1 MQYSITLPIKR
12 EASSTLALY
21 VDHNQ
26 MIQWEKGL
34 KTIEWITR
42 TPSLSGSVCHLI
54 FGTPPSEQRM
64 KETIVKIDWPNK
76 AEMIYEMGPV
86 WNRCVNHFIPNGN
99 DTLWT
104 MDVEFRGVEAF
115 GIPQAAF
122 EAKTRAGM
130 ELFQAFADQYRQT
143 HISPSMEEVL
153 RKIHTAFYGAALFY
167 SLGGSVGMSIRGIDV
182 LPNDIDL
189 LVREV
194 DAPAAMNL
202 LQTLGK
208 RMAPKAKADYKT
220 QTFAE
225 FVIDGVDVD
234 LMAGLAIAAENIE
247 FRFPCTLLTSEPT
260 VFDSSTRLPLMPLED
275 WYLLYHIIP
284 GKEQRIR
291 QIEAWFAICPINRS
305 RMNSLSGLTMPA
317 TVRSKLFR

>member
-12 EASSTLALY
+12 EASATLALY
-21 VDHNQ
+21 VDHDQ
-26 MIQWEKGL
+26 MIQWEEGL

-42 TPSLSGSVCHLI
+42 TPSLSGSVCRLI
-54 FGTPPSEQRM
+54 FGTPPNEQRM

-86 WNRCVNHFIPNGN
+86 WNRCVNHFIPHGN

-115 GIPQAAF
+115 GISQAAF
-122 EAKTRAGM
+122 EAKTHAGM
-130 ELFQAFADQYRQT
+130 VLFQTFANQYRQNR
-143 HISPSMEEVL
+143 ISSTMEEVL
-153 RKIHTAFYGAALFY
+153 RKIHTAFTETALFY
-167 SLGGSVGMSIRGIDV
+167 TLGGSVGMSIRGIDV
-182 LPNDIDL
+182 KPNDIDL
-189 LVREV
+189 LVKV
-194 DAPAAMNL
+194 ADAPKAMQL
-202 LQTLGK
+202 LETLGK
-208 RMAPKAKADYKT
+208 RMPPKAKADYLT

-225 FVIDGVDVD
+225 FQIDGVDVD
-234 LMAGLAIAAENIE
+234 LMAGLAIAVEDIE
-247 FRFPCTLLTSEPT
+247 FRFPSSLLTSEPT

-275 WYLLYHIIP
+275 WYVLYHLMP

-305 RMNSLSGLTMPA
+305 RMNELSGLTMPA
-317 TVRSKLFR
+317 SIQSKLF

>member
-1 MQYSITLPIKR
+1 MQYSITIPIKR
-12 EASSTLALY
+12 EASATLALY
-21 VDHNQ
+21 VDHDQ
-26 MIQWEKGL
+26 MIQWEAGL

-54 FGTPPSEQRM
+54 FGTLPNEQRM
-64 KETIVKIDWPNK
+64 KETIVKIDWPNM

-86 WNRCVNHFIPNGN
+86 WNRCVNHFTPSGN

-130 ELFQAFADQYRQT
+130 VLFQTFADQYRQNR
-143 HISPSMEEVL
+143 ISPSMEEVL
-153 RKIHTAFYGAALFY
+153 RKIHTAFTNAALFY
-167 SLGGSVGMSIRGIDV
+167 TLGGSVGMSIRGIDV
-182 LPNDIDL
+182 TPNDIDI
-189 LVREV
+189 LVKV
-194 DAPAAMNL
+194 ADAPKAMHL
-202 LQTLGK
+202 LETLGK
-208 RMAPKAKADYKT
+208 RMPPKAKADYKT

-234 LMAGLAIAAENIE
+234 LMAGLAIAMNP
-247 FRFPCTLLTSEPT
+247 FVYRFPSELLIAEL
-260 VFDSSTRLPLMPLED
+260 VVLDSTTRLPVMPLED

-284 GKEQRIR
+284 GKEIRIK
-291 QIEAWFAICPINRS
+291 QIEDWFAVCPVNQARLGELSFLRTPSHINAIR
-305 RMNSLSGLTMPA
+305 
-317 TVRSKLFR
+317 